1 LYLCYMKNVFKL
13 ALIIL
18 VGAFYSCGNKSTSN
32 QSITYYKVPLV
43 CGAAPEIGCGSRIKP
58 FFQETEKENKIKGSW
73 SNRHGTVIAIIWA
86 DDFKDEKKREDLIQ
100 PLYKKHNIEAELITD
115 AKEIAELGESF
126 KKDKWYKGMDIDQLS
141 LEEAGVIANEM
152 VTFAKDKGF
161 LNAQK
166 GNSLK
171 YQIEEY
177 FKGELVKVRTLSELG
192 SNETRDKWRSD
203 VGAMVEKYIGKEK
216 TAELSEA
223 YMKYRE
229 EIEKNQESC
238 CKGEKSC
245 EKDGKKD
252 CCKKPEKSLT
262 SEITCPKCGFKKN
275 ETLPTEVCQLFY
287 KCAKCGHE
295 MHPKDGDCC
304 VFCSYGDHKCPSK
317 Q

>member
-1 LYLCYMKNVFKL
+1 MKNILRF
-13 ALIIL
+13 ALII
-18 VGAFYSCGNKSTSN
+18 VIAAFYSCGNKSTSN
-32 QSITYYKVPLV
+32 QPVSYYKVPLV

-58 FFQETEKENKIKGSW
+58 FFLETEKQKNIKESW
-73 SNRHGTVIAIIWA
+73 SNRQGTVIAIVWA
-86 DDFKDEKKREDLIQ
+86 DDFKDEKQREDLIQ
-100 PLYKKHNIEAELITD
+100 PLFEKHNIEAELIND
-115 AKEIAELGESF
+115 EKKVAELGESF

-141 LEEAGVIANEM
+141 IEEAGVIANEM

-161 LNAQK
+161 LSVSQ
-166 GNSLK
+166 GDSLK
-171 YQIEEY
+171 TQIEEY
-177 FKGELVKVRTLSELG
+177 FKDELVKVRTLSELG
-192 SNETRDKWRSD
+192 SNETRERWRSD
-203 VGAMVEKYIGKEK
+203 VGEMAKKHIGEEK
-216 TAELSEA
+216 TKELSLA

-238 CKGEKSC
+238 CKEEKSC
-245 EKDGKKD
+245 EKDSKKD

-262 SEITCPKCGFKKN
+262 SEITCPKCGFKKT

-287 KCAKCGHE
+287 KCTKCGYE